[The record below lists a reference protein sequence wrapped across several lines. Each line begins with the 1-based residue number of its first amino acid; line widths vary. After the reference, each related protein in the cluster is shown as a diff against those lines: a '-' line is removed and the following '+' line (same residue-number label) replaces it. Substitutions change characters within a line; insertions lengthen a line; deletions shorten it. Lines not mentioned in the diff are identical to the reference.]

1 MKNQNH
7 LFSLPQNLHYLN
19 GAYMSP
25 NLKSVEK
32 AGMEGVLRKSD
43 PTSIKESDFFEP
55 ALEIKSLFGKL
66 INSPASQNALIPSAS
81 YGLINAL
88 RNVPFRSG
96 QHGIMV
102 SEEFPSDHLA
112 LRKICQDHKADLRV
126 IPPPVF
132 IKGRTLTW
140 TEDII
145 ESITEETAVVVMSS
159 IHWMQGLKFDLKAIG
174 EKCRS
179 THTYFIVDGTQSVG
193 ALPMD
198 VQEFNIDAL
207 ICASYKW
214 LLGPY
219 SSGLAYYSEKFN
231 QGEPVEYSWM
241 TRKDSHDFDKLTSY
255 PEDYGSG
262 AMRYNVGEFSN
273 FIALP
278 MLKAGLEQIL
288 KWKVENIQSYCFELL
303 EPLRAFQKR
312 KGLEMEDEVNMSS
325 HLYGLF
331 LPESLLTPKLKDD
344 FKTHNI
350 HVSIRG
356 NFIRVSPHVYNTA
369 HDIDAF
375 IKVLD
380 RHV

>member
-1 MKNQNH
+1 MKNQKH
-7 LFSLPQNLHYLN
+7 LFSLPENLHYLN

-25 NLKSVEK
+25 NLKTVEQ
-32 AGMEGVLRKSD
+32 AGIKGLLRKSD

-55 ALEIKSLFGKL
+55 AMEVKSLFGKL
-66 INSPASQNALIPSAS
+66 INSPASQNVLIPSAS
-81 YGLINAL
+81 YGLINAI
-88 RNVPFRSG
+88 RNVPFKSG
-96 QHGIMV
+96 QHAIMV

-112 LRKICQDHKADLRV
+112 LRKICQDHKADLKV
-126 IPPPVF
+126 IPPPEF
-132 IKGRTLTW
+132 IEGRALKW

-145 ESITEETAVVVMSS
+145 ESINDKTAVVVMSS

-174 EKCRS
+174 EKCMA

-198 VQEFNIDAL
+198 VQEFKIDAL

-231 QGEPVEYSWM
+231 QGEPIEYSWM

-255 PEDYGSG
+255 PEQYGRG

-278 MLKAGLEQIL
+278 MLKAALEQIL
-288 KWKVENIQSYCFELL
+288 KWKVENIQNYCFELL

-312 KGLEMEDEVNMSS
+312 KGLKMEDETKMSS

-331 LPESLLTPKLKDD
+331 LPQTQLTPELKKDL
-344 FKTHNI
+344 KTNKI
-350 HVSIRG
+350 YLSTRG
-356 NFIRVSPHVYNTA
+356 NFIRVSPHVYNTVT
-369 HDIDAF
+369 DIEAF

-380 RHV
+380 THL